1 MEHEESLYNLDSDLR
16 EFDNR
21 LEDFPKKAVELK
33 EKLAE
38 FQLELDSEARP
49 LGTFENIN

>member
-1 MEHEESLYNLDSDLR
+1 
-16 EFDNR
+16 
-21 LEDFPKKAVELK
+21 LK

-49 LGTFENIN
+49 LGTFDNIN